1 MICLGWLLLEKVFEK
16 KIMLYWD
23 WTYASWLPLQCK
35 PLVPLYVPFMEVL
48 SGVGLPQHCFWPI
61 HCSICIVFME
71 GPLCMNNWKAQSKND
86 PLIFRPFL
94 KVFRSSWIL
103 ACGHF
108 QKWPKNQGIVLAL
121 SPPITYISDK
131 M

>member
-61 HCSICIVFME
+61 HGSICIVFME

-94 KVFRSSWIL
+94 KVFRSSWQL
-103 ACGHF
+103 LHF
-108 QKWPKNQGIVLAL
+108 QKWRKNQGIVLAL

>member
-16 KIMLYWD
+16 KIMLYCD

-61 HCSICIVFME
+61 HGSICIVFME

-94 KVFRSSWIL
+94 KVFRSSWQL
-103 ACGHF
+103 LHF